1 MRDRGTIGARIRLVR
16 KRAGLTQVQMGQAL
30 GVTRRLLGDWERGTS
45 WPSVLDIANIA
56 ERYGVRCDWLVL
68 GEGEMDVDRP

>member
-16 KRAGLTQVQMGQAL
+16 RRAGLTQVQMGQAL
-30 GVTRRLLGDWERGTS
+30 GVTRRLLGDWERGRS

-56 ERYGVRCDWLVL
+56 ETYGVRCDWLVL